1 MALDCSKRCAYSYKG
16 KVDDLGMPTSED
28 DLHIPEAIAPGSP
41 LEAKGLN
48 YAEQVC
54 MSRCTNKW
62 VQAKQVV
69 DLKLKG

>member
-1 MALDCSKRCAYSYKG
+1 MDCSKRCAYSYKG
-16 KVDDLGMPTSED
+16 PVDDLGMPTGDGLESR
-28 DLHIPEAIAPGSP
+28 LPETIKPGS
-41 LEAKGLN
+41 EIETKGLN

-62 VQAKQVV
+62 IQSKQVV